1 MPSPAVVKQQ
11 PTKTAKK
18 NKNKSTKEALEKE
31 RSRQIALI
39 AMAQEQSSSGQEHL
53 ARTFADPEKMALAE
67 AVMGKKSKQQP
78 VVVQRNDSGVS
89 LEYSVDSTLYGD
101 ASTVAGSLLGHQY
114 AADAS
119 VMTASTGGSTNRQS
133 RRNIPP
139 LSAAAAANKK
149 QDDEE
154 MSGFSL
160 QDSISTVDAVPTDEE
175 LFNVGWAK
183 ALDPKS
189 GTYYYFTLDRTRTVW
204 DNPLVQAHHGS
215 ADSMDSAPLPA
226 GAAAI

>member
-1 MPSPAVVKQQ
+1 MPSPAVTKQA
-11 PTKTAKK
+11 TKTAKK
-18 NKNKSTKEALEKE
+18 NKNKSAKEALEKE

-39 AMAQEQSSSGQEHL
+39 AMAQEQTTKAQEHL
-53 ARTFADPEKMALAE
+53 ARTLADPEKIALAE
-67 AVMGKKSKQQP
+67 AVMNKKSKQQP
-78 VVVQRNDSGVS
+78 VVQRNDSGVS

-101 ASTVAGSLLGHQY
+101 ASTTTGSLLGHQY
-114 AADAS
+114 AVDGS
-119 VMTASTGGSTNRQS
+119 VMTASTAGSTSRQS

-139 LSAAAAANKK
+139 LSAAAAAANKPR
-149 QDDEE
+149 DDEE

-160 QDSISTVDAVPTDEE
+160 QESMSSVDVVPTDEE

-183 ALDPKS
+183 AMDPKS
-189 GTYYYFTLDRTRTVW
+189 GTFYYFTLDRTRTVW

-215 ADSMDSAPLPA
+215 GDSMDSAPLPA